1 MNNLNPNEN
10 IPFLTEEKIFQQ
22 NLQKFLN
29 NNHINDTMVMIFT
42 LKWCIQMQHF
52 LKYTYEGLMVALV
65 IATIVTLWTENTYN
79 STINTV
85 VWIIFFVDFLI
96 RLVLAKKKWD
106 YIKSNPFLL
115 IAIIPLDQFFQMAR
129 IVRLFYLFR
138 IKTIAKYYIMPYAS
152 RLTYQALLLFFAIFM
167 GILIS
172 ISSVVWKMEGAVTT
186 LLDGMFVVFG
196 HLLFFGHR
204 IFIIEHTLSV
214 SLLTVVS
221 IAGVI
226 VQGLALQWVLS
237 KADSI
242 YHNYKRNRQ
251 SSEVG

>member
-1 MNNLNPNEN
+1 M
-10 IPFLTEEKIFQQ
+10 
-22 NLQKFLN
+22 
-29 NNHINDTMVMIFT
+29 MIICY
-42 LKWCIQMQHF
+42 KWCLSMQHI
-52 LKYTYEGLMVALV
+52 LKYTYEAMMVLLV
-65 IATIVTLWTENTYN
+65 LVTIVTLWTENTYN

-85 VWIIFFVDFLI
+85 VWVIFFLDFLI
-96 RLVLAKKKWD
+96 RLFLAKKKWD

-152 RLTYQALLLFFAIFM
+152 RLTYQALTLFIMTFL
-167 GILIS
+167 GILIG
-172 ISSVVWKMEGAVTT
+172 ISTIVWKMEAAVTS
-186 LLDGMFVVFG
+186 LMEGLFVVSG

-204 IFIIEHTLSV
+204 IFIIEHTISV

-221 IAGVI
+221 ISGVI

-237 KADSI
+237 KADFL
-242 YHNYKRNRQ
+242 YHKYKRNRQ
-251 SSEVG
+251 SSEVS